1 MLQRVPYAPPA
12 WAANL
17 TPPENGRVRLGHL
30 PTPIMPWNCPAL
42 RDLGVTWLIKRDDM
56 SGVELS
62 GNKVRKLE
70 YLMAEALAKGHDSV
84 VTVGGLQ
91 SNHCRATAAAA
102 RLVGLDA
109 HLALLVSD
117 RDADADPGLQGNLL
131 LDRMLGAT
139 LHLCVASDYFRLGGD
154 LAAMDK
160 LNEIVADQLRAQG
173 KNPYVVPV
181 GGTCPLGAW
190 GYLSAVDEL
199 TQQMSQGGQGSGA
212 AEFDA
217 IVFAAGSGGT
227 ATGIAL
233 GCRLAQIPAEV
244 HAVNV
249 QHSPEVYYAS
259 IQSEAEALGATVER
273 DGRSEQWLSLH
284 DGGKIGYARTDPE
297 QLGFIREVAA
307 GSGVVLDHVYTGKAL
322 YQFCEE
328 ARKEPERWRG
338 KRILFW
344 HTGGLLGLYATAPQ
358 LGELMPKAAV
368 QRIRLPKV

>member
-273 DGRSEQWLSLH
+273 DGRSEQWLSIH

-307 GSGVVLDHVYTGKAL
+307 ESGVVLDHVYTGKAL

-344 HTGGLLGLYATAPQ
+344 HTGGLLGLYAAAPQ
-358 LGELMPKAAV
+358 LGELMPKV